1 MIEEIKVSKKKIK
14 LSQEEKDY
22 VEKIASIINK
32 DKKDVQEVFLALV
45 ACITMDIYAKKTT
58 LHIPYLFKADIKLKK
73 KIIPKGFEHIP
84 EFNVEAADA
93 FKDIFEK
100 LNSSEKTWIEE
111 FIQSM
116 LFKEIALRME

>member
-14 LSQEEKDY
+14 LNQEEKDY

-32 DKKDVQEVFLALV
+32 DRKDVQEVFMALV
-45 ACITMDIYAKKTT
+45 ACITMDLYSKNNSIC
-58 LHIPYLFKADIKLKK
+58 IPYLFKANIKLNKK
-73 KIIPKGFEHIP
+73 VIPKGFEHVP
-84 EFNVEAADA
+84 EFKLEVSDA

-116 LFKEIALRME
+116 LFKEISLRMD